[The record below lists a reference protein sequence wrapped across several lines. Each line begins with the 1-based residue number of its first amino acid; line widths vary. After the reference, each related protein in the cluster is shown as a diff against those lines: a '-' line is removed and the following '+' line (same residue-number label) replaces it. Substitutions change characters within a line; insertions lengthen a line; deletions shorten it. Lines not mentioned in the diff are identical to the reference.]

1 MNTEKIVFACLGG
14 ILVIGA
20 IAWIFIALCIAHT
33 KMDLMLKH
41 LKNSALIST
50 LAKLKQG
57 GIWGRLLLVGSIS
70 GVLAFPSFY
79 IKRGRA
85 NVEDINQFPVLLKR
99 KLVVLQWGG
108 IVLMSASVFL
118 CLIGKFFDYLK

>member
-1 MNTEKIVFACLGG
+1 MNTEKLVFGCLGG
-14 ILVIGA
+14 ILVVGA
-20 IAWIFIALCIAHT
+20 IVWIFIALCIAHT

-41 LKNSALIST
+41 LKNSSLISA

-70 GVLAFPSFY
+70 GVLAFPAFY

-85 NVEDINQFPVLLKR
+85 NAEDISQFPVLLKR

-108 IVLMSASVFL
+108 IVLMSASVLLF
-118 CLIGKFFDYLK
+118 LIGKLFDCLK